1 MNRVVVGLQWGDE
14 GKGKVVTYLSRYH
27 DIVARFSGGANA
39 GHTVNYGNF
48 KVIHHLLP
56 SADFTKNRGIA
67 IGSGVLLDPQVL
79 TEELRELKE
88 KFPDYSGE
96 IFISES
102 AHVVLPVHK
111 EMDRIIDEVLKI
123 GTTKR
128 GIGPACADRVM
139 RVNVRVAEL
148 GNEEKLRYFL
158 EKNLSLKKIYG
169 VDFDA
174 EKMMGDLSTFYETI
188 KDFVVSPV
196 QLRRILEEKSVLFEG
211 TQGVLLDLDV
221 GTYPYVTSM
230 NCSSSGVSAGMGFPV
245 EVDEVLGVFK
255 AYTTRVGEGP
265 FPTELTGEEGEKLR
279 KAGHEYGSTTG
290 RPRRCGWL
298 DLPLLRYAIEISGV
312 DSLVMTK
319 ADVLNGFEKIKV
331 CVRYSDGRDLVSL
344 RDLEKKEPVYEVFD
358 GWKSLEDKN
367 FERFVDFI
375 ERETGRPVR
384 YISTGE
390 KLEDIVEV

>member
-1 MNRVVVGLQWGDE
+1 
-14 GKGKVVTYLSRYH
+14 
-27 DIVARFSGGANA
+27 
-39 GHTVNYGNF
+39 
-48 KVIHHLLP
+48 
-56 SADFTKNRGIA
+56 
-67 IGSGVLLDPQVL
+67 
-79 TEELRELKE
+79 
-88 KFPDYSGE
+88 
-96 IFISES
+96 
-102 AHVVLPVHK
+102 
-111 EMDRIIDEVLKI
+111 
-123 GTTKR
+123 
-128 GIGPACADRVM
+128 
-139 RVNVRVAEL
+139 
-148 GNEEKLRYFL
+148 
-158 EKNLSLKKIYG
+158 
-169 VDFDA
+169 
-174 EKMMGDLSTFYETI
+174 
-188 KDFVVSPV
+188 
-196 QLRRILEEKSVLFEG
+196 
-211 TQGVLLDLDV
+211 
-221 GTYPYVTSM
+221 
-230 NCSSSGVSAGMGFPV
+230 MGFPV

>member
-1 MNRVVVGLQWGDE
+1 
-14 GKGKVVTYLSRYH
+14 
-27 DIVARFSGGANA
+27 
-39 GHTVNYGNF
+39 
-48 KVIHHLLP
+48 
-56 SADFTKNRGIA
+56 
-67 IGSGVLLDPQVL
+67 
-79 TEELRELKE
+79 
-88 KFPDYSGE
+88 
-96 IFISES
+96 
-102 AHVVLPVHK
+102 
-111 EMDRIIDEVLKI
+111 
-123 GTTKR
+123 
-128 GIGPACADRVM
+128 
-139 RVNVRVAEL
+139 
-148 GNEEKLRYFL
+148 
-158 EKNLSLKKIYG
+158 
-169 VDFDA
+169 
-174 EKMMGDLSTFYETI
+174 MMEDLSAFYETI
-188 KDFVVSPV
+188 KDFVVSPI
-196 QLRRILEEKSVLFEG
+196 QLKKILEKKSVLFEG

-230 NCSSSGVSAGMGFPV
+230 NCSSSGVSAGMGFPM

-298 DLPLLRYAIEISGV
+298 DLPLLRYAIEIAGV
-312 DSLVMTK
+312 DSLIMTK

-331 CVRYSDGRDLVSL
+331 CVRYSDGRDLASL
-344 RDLEKKEPVYEVFD
+344 RDLEKKEPIYEIFD

-375 ERETGRPVR
+375 ERETGRPVK

>member
-39 GHTVNYGNF
+39 GHTVNYGDF

-56 SADFTKNRGIA
+56 SADFTKNKGVA

-111 EMDRIIDEVLKI
+111 EMDRIIDEVLNI

-169 VDFDA
+169 VDFAA
-174 EKMMGDLSTFYETI
+174 EKIMGDLSTFYETI
-188 KDFVVSPV
+188 KNFVVSPV
-196 QLRRILEEKSVLFEG
+196 QLKRILEGKSVLFEG

-255 AYTTRVGEGP
+255 VYTTRVGEGP

-279 KAGHEYGSTTG
+279 EAGHEYGSTTG

-344 RDLEKKEPVYEVFD
+344 RDLEKKEPVYKVFD

-375 ERETGRPVR
+375 ERETGRPVK